1 MQKNNYQLRIQ
12 QKLFSWGEMTIANK
26 KRHLLFSFSF
36 YGSIKKFLGRLTPNQ
51 QSRKDEEKLGHPGD
65 LRLDQECKM
74 FQTLQEEKEF
84 FD

>member
-1 MQKNNYQLRIQ
+1 
-12 QKLFSWGEMTIANK
+12 MTIVNK
-26 KRHLLFSFSF
+26 KRHLYNFRFLIYFYF

-84 FD
+84 FY